1 MSSSP
6 YSINGSVSLSVYIG
20 EIEFPFTKASQ
31 LGFLHMSESSK
42 LDIPMFHL
50 QVTDGIEFFKQ
61 HPGLLVEG
69 NLITFEVA
77 ARGVDSFSYDF
88 RINATKTEPSSSG
101 DVVSIDGYLDYPKY
115 WIETTRR
122 SYVNMSTSAVLKEIA
137 KYVGLT
143 YVGPDTNDSQ
153 NWYGSNSRY
162 HSFCKE
168 VANRGY
174 LSENSCMKL
183 AVDFD
188 GDLLYTDIAEVGEP
202 LETFTLAT
210 MEMGKVPIVSYVPK
224 NIGGAANRRTGYRQT
239 LGEQSAMRPTL
250 SRTHDKI
257 KVTVDEGGELNV
269 NQDVKIAV
277 RQGAHVIAPIDYGN
291 VNENYHR
298 ARYQNNRGTSIYTF
312 GLDIV
317 TPVSTV
323 GSGLTIFD
331 TILVEA
337 PKEQEELAGLYVIAT
352 KAIVIADGQ
361 YHEKF
366 EIARRSVASTQSK
379 TSVDSTKYEEADSD
393 LYKDANV

>member
-1 MSSSP
+1 MSSP
-6 YSINGSVSLSVYIG
+6 YAINGAVSLSVHIDG
-20 EIEFPFTKASQ
+20 IEFPFTKASQ

-50 QVTDGIEFFKQ
+50 QITDGIEFFKQ
-61 HPGLLVEG
+61 NPGLLVEG
-69 NLITFEVA
+69 KVITFEIE

-88 RINATKTEPSSSG
+88 RINATKTQPANSG
-101 DVVSIDGYLDYPKY
+101 DLISIDGYLDYPKF

-122 SYVNMSTSAVLKEIA
+122 SYVNMTTSAVLKEIA
-137 KYVGLT
+137 QYVGLT
-143 YVGPDTNDSQ
+143 YIGPDTNDSQ
-153 NWYGSNSRY
+153 NWYGGNSRY

-174 LSENSCMKL
+174 LNEASCLKL
-183 AVDFD
+183 AVDFE
-188 GDLLYTDIAEVGEP
+188 GNLLYTDIAEVGEP
-202 LETFTLAT
+202 LETFTIST
-210 MEMGKVPIVSYVPK
+210 MEIGKVPIVSYIPR
-224 NIGGAANRRTGYRQT
+224 NQGGAANRRAGYRQT

-250 SRTHDKI
+250 ARTHDKI

-379 TSVDSTKYEEADSD
+379 SSVDSTKYEEADSD